1 MRKKII
7 LINALTTFF
16 SLIILLITSGFLIYI
31 RNLNNYENAAK
42 NYLSLT
48 CSIFNGTNVDQTY
61 EAVKD
66 TESNIRLTI
75 IDLDGNV
82 VFDSENSEVDENHLD
97 RPEVINLNTVVN
109 RYSKTENKDMLYIA
123 DIDDGY
129 YIRISLDMGDVN
141 KLLYWFI
148 IFGFIVTLIVETI
161 VVSLSL
167 YFTKKGLAPINK
179 NLAKLGYLVKKDIND
194 EEFSIDT
201 LPSIIDELS
210 QLIDNQ
216 IEKIKSQKDDM
227 VSVLNLLNQG
237 VIALDSK
244 GDIFFIN
251 NEARK
256 IFNVSENFSDSN
268 YLYLIRDIEL
278 QKTIEN
284 SLKNHST
291 QLFNFEINK
300 RTINIC
306 ITPITENWLN
316 GGLIISLND
325 ITKEENLK
333 QVKKDFFDNASHE
346 LKSPITSIIGYSQLV
361 SSGIVNDNKEI
372 IEYNKKIYKEA
383 SRMNSILYDMLNIAE
398 LEQGYPVKKE
408 DVNLKKLV
416 LEILDAYKTKIEAK
430 NIHLDLQIDDVKIN
444 SDIRLIDEMLRN
456 LIDNAIKY
464 NKENGKITINLTGKL
479 FLISD
484 TGIGIK
490 KENQSRIFERF
501 FMEDKARSK
510 ENGGTGLGLAIV
522 KHIIETLGYK
532 IEVISKVNVGTKFI
546 IYFN

>member
-48 CSIFNGTNVDQTY
+48 CSIFNGINIDQTY
-61 EAVKD
+61 EAVKE

-82 VFDSENSEVDENHLD
+82 VFDSENSEVYENHLD

-109 RYSKTENKDMLYIA
+109 RYSTTENKDMLYIA

-148 IFGFIVTLIVETI
+148 IFGFSVTLIVETI

-216 IEKIKSQKDDM
+216 IEKIKSQKNDM

-284 SLKNHST
+284 SLKKHST

-346 LKSPITSIIGYSQLV
+346 LKSPITSIIGYSQLI
-361 SSGIVNDNKEI
+361 SSGIVSDNKEI

-464 NKENGKITINLTGKL
+464 NKENGKITINLTEKS

-532 IEVISKVNVGTKFI
+532 IEVNSKVNVGTKFI

>member
-48 CSIFNGTNVDQTY
+48 CSIFNGTNVYQTY

-82 VFDSENSEVDENHLD
+82 VFDSENSDVDEKHLD

-109 RYSKTENKDMLYIA
+109 RYSTTENKDMLYIA

-148 IFGFIVTLIVETI
+148 IFGFSVTLIVETI

-284 SLKNHST
+284 SLKKHST

>member
-48 CSIFNGTNVDQTY
+48 CSIFNGTNVNQTY

-82 VFDSENSEVDENHLD
+82 VFDSENSEVGENHLH

-109 RYSKTENKDMLYIA
+109 RYSTTENKDMLYIA

-148 IFGFIVTLIVETI
+148 IFGFSVTLIVETI

-216 IEKIKSQKDDM
+216 IEKIKSQKNDM

-278 QKTIEN
+278 QETIEN
-284 SLKNHST
+284 SLKTHST
-291 QLFNFEINK
+291 QLFNFEINR

>member
-48 CSIFNGTNVDQTY
+48 CSIFNGTNINQTY
-61 EAVKD
+61 EAVKE

-82 VFDSENSEVDENHLD
+82 VFDSENLEVDENHLD

-109 RYSKTENKDMLYIA
+109 RYSTTENKDMLYIA

-284 SLKNHST
+284 SLKKHST

-300 RTINIC
+300 RIINIC

>member
-82 VFDSENSEVDENHLD
+82 VFDSENSEVDENHLN

-361 SSGIVNDNKEI
+361 SSGIVSDNKEI
-372 IEYNKKIYKEA
+372 VEYNKKIYKEA

>member
-48 CSIFNGTNVDQTY
+48 CSIFNGTNVNQTY

-82 VFDSENSEVDENHLD
+82 VFDSENSEVDENHLG

-148 IFGFIVTLIVETI
+148 IFGFSVTLIVETI

-256 IFNVSENFSDSN
+256 IFNVGENFSDSN

-284 SLKNHST
+284 SLKKHST

>member
-48 CSIFNGTNVDQTY
+48 CSIFNGTNVNQTY

-82 VFDSENSEVDENHLD
+82 VFDSENSEVGENHLH

-109 RYSKTENKDMLYIA
+109 RYSTTENKDMLYIA

-148 IFGFIVTLIVETI
+148 IFGFSVTLIVETI

-216 IEKIKSQKDDM
+216 IEKIKSQKNDM

-278 QKTIEN
+278 QETIEN
-284 SLKNHST
+284 SLKTHST
-291 QLFNFEINK
+291 QFFNFEINR

>member
-48 CSIFNGTNVDQTY
+48 CSIFNGTNINQTY
-61 EAVKD
+61 EAVKE

-97 RPEVINLNTVVN
+97 RPEVINLNTIVN
-109 RYSKTENKDMLYIA
+109 RYSTTENKDMLYIA

-216 IEKIKSQKDDM
+216 IEKIKSQKNDM

-237 VIALDSK
+237 VIALSSE

-251 NEARK
+251 DEARK
-256 IFNVSENFSDSN
+256 IFSVSENFSDSN

-284 SLKNHST
+284 SLKTHST
-291 QLFNFEINK
+291 QLLNFEINK

-361 SSGIVNDNKEI
+361 SSGIVSDNKEI

-383 SRMNSILYDMLNIAE
+383 GRMNSILYDMLNIAE

-408 DVNLKKLV
+408 DISLKKIV

-444 SDIRLIDEMLRN
+444 SDVRLIDEMLRN

-464 NKENGKITINLTGKL
+464 NKENGKITINLTEKL

-532 IEVISKVNVGTKFI
+532 IEVNSKVNVGTKFI

>member
-48 CSIFNGTNVDQTY
+48 CSIFNGTNVNQTY

-82 VFDSENSEVDENHLD
+82 VFDSENSEVDENHLG

-237 VIALDSK
+237 VIALDSE

-256 IFNVSENFSDSN
+256 ILDVSENFSDPN

-284 SLKNHST
+284 SLKTHST

-306 ITPITENWLN
+306 ITPINENWLN

-361 SSGIVNDNKEI
+361 SSGIVSDNKEI
-372 IEYNKKIYKEA
+372 VEYNKKIYKEA

-408 DVNLKKLV
+408 DVNLKKIV

-430 NIHLDLQIDDVKIN
+430 NIQLDVQIDDVKIN

-464 NKENGKITINLTGKL
+464 NKENGKITINLTEKS

-532 IEVISKVNVGTKFI
+532 IEVNSKVNVGTKFI

>member
-48 CSIFNGTNVDQTY
+48 CSIFNGTNVNQTY

-82 VFDSENSEVDENHLD
+82 VFDSENSEVGENHLH

-109 RYSKTENKDMLYIA
+109 RYSTTENKDMLYIA

-284 SLKNHST
+284 SLKTHST
-291 QLFNFEINK
+291 QFFNFEINR

-464 NKENGKITINLTGKL
+464 NKENGKITINLTEKS

-532 IEVISKVNVGTKFI
+532 IEVNSKVNVGTKFI

>member
-48 CSIFNGTNVDQTY
+48 CSIFNGTNIYQTY
-61 EAVKD
+61 EAVKE

-75 IDLDGNV
+75 IDLDGKV
-82 VFDSENSEVDENHLD
+82 VFDSENSEVNENHLH

-109 RYSKTENKDMLYIA
+109 RYSTTENKDMLYIA

-148 IFGFIVTLIVETI
+148 IFGFSVTLIVETI

-284 SLKNHST
+284 SLKTHST
-291 QLFNFEINK
+291 QFFNFEINK

-361 SSGIVNDNKEI
+361 SSGIVSDNKEI

>member
-48 CSIFNGTNVDQTY
+48 CSIFNGTNVNQTY

-82 VFDSENSEVDENHLD
+82 VFDSENSEVDENHRD
-97 RPEVINLNTVVN
+97 RPEVVNLNTVVN

-237 VIALDSK
+237 VIALDSE

-256 IFNVSENFSDSN
+256 IFDVSENFSDSN

-284 SLKNHST
+284 SLKTHST

-306 ITPITENWLN
+306 ITTITENWLN

>member
-1 MRKKII
+1 MAVRIADTLKANDNSFDIFVDKVPTLYKRAGIDV
-7 LINALTTFF
+7 
-16 SLIILLITSGFLIYI
+16 TS
-31 RNLNNYENAAK
+31 RNV
-42 NYLSLT
+42 
-48 CSIFNGTNVDQTY
+48 F
-61 EAVKD
+61 
-66 TESNIRLTI
+66 
-75 IDLDGNV
+75 
-82 VFDSENSEVDENHLD
+82 FDSENSEVNENHLD

>member
-48 CSIFNGTNVDQTY
+48 CSIFNGTNVYQTY

-82 VFDSENSEVDENHLD
+82 VFDSENSEVDENHLN

-109 RYSKTENKDMLYIA
+109 RYSTTENKDMLYIA

-284 SLKNHST
+284 SLKKHST

-300 RTINIC
+300 RIINIC

>member
-48 CSIFNGTNVDQTY
+48 CSIFNGTNVYQTY

-82 VFDSENSEVDENHLD
+82 VFDSENSEVDENHRD
-97 RPEVINLNTVVN
+97 RPEVVNLNTVVN

-284 SLKNHST
+284 SLKKHST

-300 RTINIC
+300 RIINIC

-546 IYFN
+546 IYSN

>member
-48 CSIFNGTNVDQTY
+48 CSIFNGTNVGQTY

-66 TESNIRLTI
+66 TENNIRLTI

-284 SLKNHST
+284 SLKKHST

>member
-61 EAVKD
+61 EAVKE

-82 VFDSENSEVDENHLD
+82 VFDSENSEVDENHLG

-237 VIALDSK
+237 VIALDSE

-256 IFNVSENFSDSN
+256 IFDVSENFSDPN

-284 SLKNHST
+284 SLKTHST

-361 SSGIVNDNKEI
+361 SSGIVSDNKEI

>member
-82 VFDSENSEVDENHLD
+82 VFDSENSEVDENHLH

-284 SLKNHST
+284 SLKTHST

-306 ITPITENWLN
+306 ITTITENWLN

-361 SSGIVNDNKEI
+361 SSGIVSDNKEI
-372 IEYNKKIYKEA
+372 VEYNKKIYKEA

-464 NKENGKITINLTGKL
+464 NKENGKITISLSEKS

>member
-61 EAVKD
+61 EAVKE

-82 VFDSENSEVDENHLD
+82 VFDSENSEVDENHLG

-237 VIALDSK
+237 VIALDSE

-256 IFNVSENFSDSN
+256 IFDVSENFSDPN

-284 SLKNHST
+284 SLKTHST

-306 ITPITENWLN
+306 ITPINENWLN

-361 SSGIVNDNKEI
+361 SSGIVSDNKEI

>member
-82 VFDSENSEVDENHLD
+82 VFDSENSEVDENHLN

-109 RYSKTENKDMLYIA
+109 GYSKTENKDMLYIA

-216 IEKIKSQKDDM
+216 IEKNKSQKDDM

-361 SSGIVNDNKEI
+361 SSGIVSDNKEI
-372 IEYNKKIYKEA
+372 VEYNKKIYKEA

>member
-48 CSIFNGTNVDQTY
+48 CSIFNGTNVNQTY

-66 TESNIRLTI
+66 TENNIRLTI

>member
-48 CSIFNGTNVDQTY
+48 CSIFNGTNVNQTY

-82 VFDSENSEVDENHLD
+82 VFDSENSEVDENHLG

-148 IFGFIVTLIVETI
+148 IFGFSVTLIVETI

-237 VIALDSK
+237 VIALDSE

-256 IFNVSENFSDSN
+256 IFDVSENFSDPN

-284 SLKNHST
+284 SLKTHST

-306 ITPITENWLN
+306 ITPINENWLN

-361 SSGIVNDNKEI
+361 SSGIVSDNKEI

-383 SRMNSILYDMLNIAE
+383 SRMNSILFDMLNIAE

>member
-82 VFDSENSEVDENHLD
+82 VFDSENSEVDENHLN

-284 SLKNHST
+284 SLKTHST
-291 QLFNFEINK
+291 QFFNFEINK

-464 NKENGKITINLTGKL
+464 NKENGKITISLSEKS

>member
-48 CSIFNGTNVDQTY
+48 CSIFNGTNVGQTY

-82 VFDSENSEVDENHLD
+82 VFDSENSEVNENHLD

-284 SLKNHST
+284 SLKKHST